1 MLEQDYSGSYSSVY
15 SFCLHHSITSQLGL
29 IDAFSDMEEIAELV
43 GDEYTVLYIKD
54 LRMGLRNE
62 IYSFLGLGVHT
73 IDEDILVIKNEQ
85 YKYVSELIMQ
95 SLICRA

>member
-15 SFCLHHSITSQLGL
+15 SFCSHHSITSQLGL
-29 IDAFSDMEEIAELV
+29 IDASSDMEEIAELV

-73 IDEDILVIKNEQ
+73 INEDILVIKNR
-85 YKYVSELIMQ
+85 YTDTVSNLIMQ
-95 SLICRA
+95 SLVCRA

>member
-1 MLEQDYSGSYSSVY
+1 MSEQDYSGSYSSVY

-43 GDEYTVLYIKD
+43 GDEYAVLYIKD
-54 LRMGLRNE
+54 LRMGLRNK

-73 IDEDILVIKNEQ
+73 IDEDILVIKNR
-85 YKYVSELIMQ
+85 YTDTVSNLIMQ
-95 SLICRA
+95 SLVCRA